1 MRKAIIILAALGLV
15 LQASAQK
22 REYLEDKDEIQRR
35 AIGQMTAALQPEGVL
50 YKAVMK
56 EQLTGSY
63 DMQISFGD
71 KGNVQSVQVLDRRGG
86 DIPSQN
92 RLRQLVHGLRLSG
105 IKLPKGKQYRIGHTF
120 DLDALHKENLTNK
133 NQ

>member
-1 MRKAIIILAALGLV
+1 MKRAIIILAALGLA

-35 AIGQMTAALQPEGVL
+35 AIGQMAAALQPEGVL

-56 EQLTGSY
+56 EHLTGSY
-63 DMQISFGD
+63 DLQISFGD
-71 KGNVQSVQVLDRRGG
+71 KGEMLSVQVLERRGG

-92 RLRQLVHGLRLSG
+92 RFRQLVHELRLNG
-105 IKLPKGKQYRIGHTF
+105 FKTPKGKQYRIVQTF
-120 DLDALHKENLTNK
+120 DLDALLLN
-133 NQ
+133 NQNNNQQ